1 MDVFSRTFLP
11 AAAEAGVA
19 IPTVSRHMPIFRRCV
34 ESDDATVLVTRCLR
48 PARPLMGDFLL
59 LLTNRRLVVTQET
72 RVLHRLRLHLNAD
85 LRHLSNV
92 TWNPDLRQ
100 SAMEV
105 AATAVD
111 GVRERFWMR
120 LADPQQ
126 VVHFD
131 ALLRH
136 VFRDRPAERIERRAA
151 ARQAP
156 PVALKQTA
164 AKQGL
169 PTMVSPKQTAAQQRP
184 GRSGFTTAAA

>member
-19 IPTVSRHMPIFRRCV
+19 IPTVSRHMPVLRRCV
-34 ESDDATVLVTRCLR
+34 EADDATVLVTRCLR
-48 PARPLMGDFLL
+48 PDRPMRGDFLL
-59 LLTNRRLVVTQET
+59 LLTKRRLVVTQET

-100 SAMEV
+100 SAVEI

-120 LADPQQ
+120 VTDPQQ
-126 VVHFD
+126 VWHID

-136 VFRDRPAERIERRAA
+136 VFRERASTRPAGVPAA
-151 ARQAP
+151 P
-156 PVALKQTA
+156 
-164 AKQGL
+164 
-169 PTMVSPKQTAAQQRP
+169 AQQRP
-184 GRSGFTTAAA
+184 AARIQLNHPAAA